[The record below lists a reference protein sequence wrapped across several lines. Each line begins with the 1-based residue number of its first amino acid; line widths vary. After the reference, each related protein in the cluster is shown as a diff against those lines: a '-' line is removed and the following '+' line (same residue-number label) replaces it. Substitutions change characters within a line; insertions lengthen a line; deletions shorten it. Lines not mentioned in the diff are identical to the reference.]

1 MSGATGHKVADR
13 RDKRPFLGRLLPH
26 PLLTL
31 TVVVVWMMLLNSFSL
46 GGLVLG
52 IILGIAVPQLTTA
65 YWPQRPQVRR
75 PLKIAEYVLLVLW
88 DICVANVKVA
98 YIVVFKSGSELRS
111 HFITIPLEIY
121 SPEAIT
127 VLAGTITMTPGTV
140 SSDLSADG
148 RSLLVHCLD
157 TDDPEGTVQE
167 IKQRYE
173 ARLKEIFE

>member
-1 MSGATGHKVADR
+1 MIAR
-13 RDKRPFLGRLLPH
+13 FMPH

-31 TVVVVWMMLLNSFSL
+31 TLTAVWLMLLNDFSV
-46 GGLVLG
+46 GGLLFGLFLG
-52 IILGIAVPQLTTA
+52 ISIPLLTA
-65 YWPQRPQVRR
+65 AFWPKRPRIR
-75 PLKIAEYVLLVLW
+75 NPRMIAEYILVVLC
-88 DICVANVKVA
+88 DIVVANVKVA
-98 YIVVFKSGSELRS
+98 YIVLFKSNTQIRP

-127 VLAGTITMTPGTV
+127 VLAGTITMTPGTLTA
-140 SSDLSADG
+140 DLSADG

-157 TDDPEGTVQE
+157 TDDPDGEVAG

>member
-1 MSGATGHKVADR
+1 MFA
-13 RDKRPFLGRLLPH
+13 RLLPH

-31 TVVVVWMMLLNSFSL
+31 TVTVVWVMLLNDVSL
-46 GGLVLG
+46 GGVLLG
-52 IILGIAVPQLTTA
+52 LILGIAIPQITSTF
-65 YWPQRPQVRR
+65 WPQRPQVRR
-75 PLKIAEYVLLVLW
+75 PLKIAEYVLVVLW
-88 DICVANVKVA
+88 DIVVANVKVA
-98 YIVVFKSGSELRS
+98 YIVVFKSNRQLRP

-140 SSDLSADG
+140 TADLSADG

-157 TDDPEGTVQE
+157 TGDPEGE
-167 IKQRYE
+167 ISGIKQRYE